1 MSTLD
6 NTIDTHCAGDFLP
19 HMPQVRGI
27 TALAQRLLRRFQTPR
42 GRFFAWPDFG
52 TDLREFLLANV
63 PADRV
68 ATAAASEALKDEQIE
83 SVDASA
89 TYEGRAV
96 RLVLTVT
103 TAEGPFD
110 FTMTISE
117 AVVSLIA
124 LQQAA

>member
-6 NTIDTHCAGDFLP
+6 NTIDTHCVEDFLP
-19 HMPQVRGI
+19 NMPQVRGI
-27 TALAQRLLRRFQTPR
+27 TALAQRLLRRLQTPR

-68 ATAAASEALKDEQIE
+68 ASAAAAEADKDEQVE

-89 TYEGRAV
+89 TYEGRAI

-103 TAEGPFD
+103 TAAGPFD
-110 FTMTISE
+110 FTMSITDA
-117 AVVSLIA
+117 AVRLIA
-124 LQQAA
+124 LQQAT

>member
-42 GRFFAWPDFG
+42 GRFIFWPDFG
-52 TDLREFLLANV
+52 TDLRDFLLANV
-63 PADRV
+63 PADRI
-68 ATAAASEALKDEQIE
+68 ATAAAAEADKDEQVE
-83 SVDASA
+83 RAEASA
-89 TYEGRAV
+89 TYEGRTV

-110 FTMTISE
+110 FTMSISE
-117 AVVSLIA
+117 AAVRLIA